1 MPLQHYLH
9 IQVGLALSW
18 NPEQWENTTDFKESS
33 NRTEWSL
40 KKLLR
45 VVACWWIFAY
55 SICKVDIFN
64 KPTWKYYKGTWTSE
78 QDFHNPTYNASGL
91 QASSCLSLF

>member
-40 KKLLR
+40 KKLAGGSLHILYAKLTFSINPHGSITKEPGP
-45 VVACWWIFAY
+45 VSKIFT
-55 SICKVDIFN
+55 I
-64 KPTWKYYKGTWTSE
+64 PHTML
-78 QDFHNPTYNASGL
+78 QDFR
-91 QASSCLSLF
+91 QALVCPCSKLKF